1 MEEKSHNELLAIRRQ
16 KLEALRA
23 AGIDPFGSGFETTG
37 APGEIRAAFAE
48 GQKVRTAGRIT
59 AHRNM
64 GKSHFIDLSDHSGR
78 IQV

>member
-1 MEEKSHNELLAIRRQ
+1 MEEKSQSELLAIRRQ
-16 KLEALRA
+16 KLEALRS

-37 APGEIRAAFAE
+37 APGEIRAAFSE

-64 GKSHFIDLSDHSGR
+64 GKSHFIEDRKS
-78 IQV
+78 VV